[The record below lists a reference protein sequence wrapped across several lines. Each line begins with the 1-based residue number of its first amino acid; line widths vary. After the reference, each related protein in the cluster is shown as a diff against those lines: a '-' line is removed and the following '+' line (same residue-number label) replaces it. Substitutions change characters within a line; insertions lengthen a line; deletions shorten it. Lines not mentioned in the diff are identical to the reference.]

1 VSAGTQGVGAADT
14 MAGIVAE
21 LLSLTRAS
29 RVTLRRDVPGPDA
42 FPVVEE
48 ALAPGVGSLRGERT
62 VHLPTQPVV
71 MEVQAGRQVVQDDC
85 RAAYD
90 DDAFQ
95 RMLDVY
101 GGLAAQ
107 IVTPV
112 IAHGRV
118 EAIVSVHQLGTRRRW
133 TEEEIAAATEA
144 GRRVGELL

>member
-1 VSAGTQGVGAADT
+1 MATA
-14 MAGIVAE
+14 AGIVSE
-21 LLSLTRAS
+21 LLASTGAS

-48 ALAPGVGSLRGERT
+48 ALAPGVASLRGERT

-71 MEVQAGRQVVQDDC
+71 LEVQAGRQVVQDDC
-85 RAAYD
+85 RTAFD
-90 DDAFQ
+90 DPEFL

-112 IAHGRV
+112 MVAGRL
-118 EAIVSVHQLGTRRRW
+118 EAIVSVHQLGEPRCW
-133 TEEEIAAATEA
+133 TDGEIAAATDA
-144 GRRVGELL
+144 ARRVRELL

>member
-1 VSAGTQGVGAADT
+1 VNAAGVVADLLAAT
-14 MAGIVAE
+14 G
-21 LLSLTRAS
+21 AS

-71 MEVQAGRQVVQDDC
+71 LEVQAGRQVVQEDC

-90 DDAFQ
+90 DPAFQ
-95 RMLDVY
+95 RMLETY

-112 IAHGRV
+112 VVDGRL
-118 EAIVSVHQLGTRRRW
+118 EGIVSVHQLHEPRRW
-133 TEEEIAAATEA
+133 TDEEIAAATEA
-144 GRRVGELL
+144 AHRIGELL